1 MRRVHRERAP
11 RPSGWHDQV
20 RRALPDYEEFL
31 RQAAR
36 FEKLVLTG
44 KTRRKGFS
52 GYAPGGLVAN
62 KFPAIW
68 GKHKEVIAAM
78 SHRKCVYCEA
88 PINAPRA
95 ANVDHFK
102 PKALFPSLAY
112 EWTNYFLG
120 CTGCNGAKSNKW
132 PARGGY
138 IRPDRSDPSRH
149 FIFAEDGTVK
159 PAKPGGAGE
168 LTLDDLDLK
177 RKWLSDERKF
187 HIQEMLR
194 SLKDAEGF
202 HRKGHKDV
210 AKTLGGTLLRN
221 VTDPGRAYSVA
232 LTQCFWRAW
241 RSACSGVKV

>member
-1 MRRVHRERAP
+1 VRSRSIRRSYGR
-11 RPSGWHDQV
+11 RPSS
-20 RRALPDYEEFL
+20 RSSRLPAKI
-31 RQAAR
+31 R
-36 FEKLVLTG
+36 K
-44 KTRRKGFS
+44 KGFS
-52 GYAPGGLVAN
+52 GYAPDVLVAK
-62 KFPAIW
+62 KFPAVW

-78 SHRKCVYCEA
+78 SCRKCIYCEGS
-88 PINAPRA
+88 INAPRA
-95 ANVDHFK
+95 ANVEHFK

-132 PARGGY
+132 PARGSY
-138 IRPDRSDPSRH
+138 IRPDRGDPSRH
-149 FIFAEDGTVK
+149 FIFADDGTVK
-159 PAKPGGAGE
+159 PAKTGGAAA
-168 LTLDDLDLK
+168 LMLDDLDLK

-210 AKTLGGTLLRN
+210 AKALGGTLLRN
-221 VTDPGRAYSVA
+221 VSDPARAYSVA

-241 RSACSGVKV
+241 RSACPGVKV